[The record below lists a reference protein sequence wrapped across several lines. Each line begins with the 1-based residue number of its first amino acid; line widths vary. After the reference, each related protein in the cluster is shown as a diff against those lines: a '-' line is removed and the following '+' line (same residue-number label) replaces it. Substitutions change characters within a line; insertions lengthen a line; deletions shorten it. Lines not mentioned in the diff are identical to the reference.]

1 MNTNIGV
8 AENKTKEI
16 ADHLTNLL
24 ADEHVLYIKTRNF
37 HWNVTGPSFNSLHT
51 MFEQQYTEGATNI
64 DLIAERIRS
73 LGHHAVGSMKEFL
86 SISQL
91 EESDGKLKAMEM
103 VDGLL
108 KDHEAIARS
117 IKPMAALAGES
128 KDVATEDLLIGMLE
142 QHEKTAWM
150 LRSHLE

>member
-1 MNTNIGV
+1 MDTNIGV
-8 AENKTKEI
+8 AANDTAQI
-16 ADHLTNLL
+16 AKQLTHLL
-24 ADEHVLYIKTRNF
+24 ADEHILYVKTRNF
-37 HWNVTGPSFNSLHT
+37 HWNVTGPSFNSLHL
-51 MFEQQYTEGATNI
+51 MFEQQYTDGAMNI

-86 SISQL
+86 AISQL
-91 EESDGKLKAMEM
+91 KESDGKLKAMDM
-103 VDGLL
+103 VDSLL

-117 IKPMAALAGES
+117 LKPMAALAGDN
-128 KDVATEDLLIGMLE
+128 KDVATEDMLIGMLE

>member
-16 ADHLTNLL
+16 ADHLTHLL

-51 MFEQQYTEGATNI
+51 MFEEQYTAGATNI

-73 LGHHAVGSMKEFL
+73 LGHHSVGSMKEFL

-91 EESDGKLKAMEM
+91 EESDGKLKALEM
-103 VDGLL
+103 VDSLL

-117 IKPMAALAGES
+117 IKPMAALAGDN
-128 KDVATEDLLIGMLE
+128 KDVATEDMLIGMLE